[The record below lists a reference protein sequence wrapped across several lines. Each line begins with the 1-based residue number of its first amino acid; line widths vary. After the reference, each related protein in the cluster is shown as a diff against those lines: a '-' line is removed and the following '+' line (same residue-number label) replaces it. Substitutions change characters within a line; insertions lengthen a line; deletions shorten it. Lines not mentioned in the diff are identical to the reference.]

1 MSPME
6 GVRIVDLHADLP
18 LDVTRRRERG
28 EHQVLER
35 LHLAKL
41 RKGNVGTVIVPI
53 WVESNY
59 KPAGAL
65 KRGLH
70 IADALLQ
77 DLGES
82 PSFRLA
88 LNHQDLV
95 DGEHQGKIGLIMGAE
110 GGEIIEDDLGVL
122 RDFHRLGLRCFGFM
136 WNQRNLLADGWDH
149 VNDERG
155 LTDLGKQVIEELE
168 RLRVVVD
175 LAHMAPK
182 SFWGVMDVA
191 RRPLIVS
198 HTATPRHKSL
208 RSMTDDQ
215 LRAVRDNGGIV
226 GIFAVNT
233 GTDTVTMPDL
243 EAYCDHIEYA
253 AKLIGPDHVGLGPD
267 FYDYFLDDL
276 RTEYPT
282 ENFQL
287 VKGIEDHS
295 KLGAVIQE
303 LSQRGLSDQEIR
315 LIAGENFI
323 RLFREVVG

>member
-1 MSPME
+1 ME
-6 GVRIVDLHADLP
+6 PVRIVDLHADLP
-18 LDVTRRRERG
+18 MDIAGRRAKG
-28 EHQVLER
+28 EHQILER
-35 LHLAKL
+35 LHLPKL
-41 RKGNVGTVIVPI
+41 RKGNVAAVIVPI
-53 WVESNY
+53 WVESAY
-59 KPAGAL
+59 KPDRAL

-77 DLGES
+77 DIGES

-88 LNHQDLV
+88 LSHRDIL
-95 DGEHQGKIGLIMGAE
+95 DAEREGKISLILGAE
-110 GGEIIEDDLGVL
+110 GGEIIEDDVGLL
-122 RDFHRLGLRCFGFM
+122 RDYCRLGLRCFGFM

-149 VNDERG
+149 VKDERG
-155 LTDLGKQVIEELE
+155 LTDFGREVVRELE

-191 RRPLIVS
+191 THPLIVS
-198 HTATPRHKSL
+198 HTATLRHKSL
-208 RSMTDDQ
+208 RAMTDDQ
-215 LRAVRDNGGIV
+215 LKAIASNKGIV

-233 GTDTVTMPDL
+233 GTDIVTMPDL
-243 EAYCDHIEYA
+243 ESYCDHVEYA
-253 AKLIGPDHVGLGPD
+253 AKKMGPEHVGLGPD
-267 FYDYFLDDL
+267 FYDYFLGDL
-276 RTEYPT
+276 KTEYPS

-303 LSQRGLSDQEIR
+303 LGKRGFSDEDIR
-315 LIAGENFI
+315 LIAGENFK